1 MTVLVMPVGHHLG
14 ASFDRAG
21 DSAPGSWDIRIGPNA
36 FQLDSP
42 AYQVWTAAHGDGTAN
57 PAWDRA
63 AVERT
68 AAAKGVA
75 EPDRVVDNL
84 LAAEL
89 LVEIDPTGESGERF
103 AALHQVE
110 PTGFG
115 LGNTPDEPGLY
126 TIGVPGEVWAAVDY
140 RVYNM
145 WAFSHLYPSLRDACL
160 AMATERRAAG
170 LSGQDVDPKA
180 LLTGFL
186 GSVPMLVATHCA
198 FVDRR
203 S

>member
-1 MTVLVMPVGHHLG
+1 MAALVMPVGHHLG
-14 ASFDRAG
+14 ASYDRAG
-21 DSAPGSWDIRIGPNA
+21 DSAPGSWDVRVGPNA
-36 FQLDSP
+36 FQLDVT
-42 AYQVWTAAHGDGTAN
+42 AYQVWTAAHGEGTAN

-63 AVERT
+63 AVERI

-75 EPDRVVDNL
+75 SPGPVLDTL

-89 LVEIDPTGESGERF
+89 LVEIDPAGDSGERF
-103 AALHQVE
+103 AARHRVE
-110 PTGFG
+110 PIGFG

-126 TIGVPGEVWAAVDY
+126 AIGSPGDAWAAVDY

-145 WAFSHLYPSLRDACL
+145 WAFSHLYPTLRDACV

-170 LSGQDVDPKA
+170 LTGQDVDPRE
-180 LLTGFL
+180 LLSGFL
-186 GSVPMLVATHCA
+186 GAVPMLVATHCA
-198 FVDRR
+198 FVDRP